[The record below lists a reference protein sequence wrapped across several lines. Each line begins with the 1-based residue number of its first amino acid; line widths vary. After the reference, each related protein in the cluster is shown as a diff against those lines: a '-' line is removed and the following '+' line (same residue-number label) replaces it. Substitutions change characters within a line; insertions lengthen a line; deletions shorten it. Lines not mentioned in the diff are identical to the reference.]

1 MMRTTDL
8 LRLSTR
14 MFKTRPLRTSLTI
27 LGVGVG
33 IGAILF
39 LVSLGYG
46 MQTLLLEKITTSESL
61 LSLDVNPPESGIIH
75 LGKKQIAA
83 FAALDHVKEVSP
95 VANIPAQI
103 SLNEF
108 TGDALAN
115 VIKPSYFRLSG
126 AEPMVGRFFLE
137 PDRLGGSGEKGK
149 MVITSTVAKLFNIK
163 PGSAVGQKLSVTLF
177 FSPIEEAADGTT
189 STSGSV
195 VEKRAEFEV
204 IGVIE
209 NNISS
214 LIYIDVGDVPDLPIA
229 EYAQAKVRVESM
241 EFLDPV
247 REQVKEMGFSVF
259 ALSDTIAEANKIFKA
274 IQVILALFG
283 IVALLVAAIG
293 MFNTVTIALLERTQ
307 EIGIMKAIGAGAS
320 DILIMFLTESALM
333 GFLGGVSGVILGY
346 TGGEIFN
353 FILNILASRLGGKSM
368 NLFVRPLW
376 FIMSIII
383 FSTVVGFLTGVLPAR
398 RAAKL
403 KTLEALRYK

>member
-1 MMRTTDL
+1 M
-8 LRLSTR
+8 
-14 MFKTRPLRTSLTI
+14 RTSLTI

-75 LGKKQIAA
+75 LGKKQIVA
-83 FAALDHVKEVSP
+83 FAAMDHVKEVSP

-103 SLNEF
+103 SFNEF

-115 VIKPSYFRLSG
+115 IIKPSFFRLSG
-126 AEPMVGRFFLE
+126 MEPQVGRFFLE
-137 PDRLGGSGEKGK
+137 ADRLKSDGDKRK
-149 MVITSTVAKLFNIK
+149 VVITSTVAKLFNIK
-163 PGSAVGQKLSVTLF
+163 PEAVVGQKLSVTLF
-177 FSPIEEAADGTT
+177 FSPIKEDADGTT
-189 STSGSV
+189 SVSGLAE
-195 VEKRAEFEV
+195 EKREEFEV

-214 LIYIDVGDVPDLPIA
+214 LIYIDVDDVPDLPIS

-320 DILIMFLTESALM
+320 DILIMFLTESAFM

-346 TGGEIFN
+346 TGGELFN
-353 FILNILASRLGGKSM
+353 FVLNILASRLGGKPM
-368 NLFVRPLW
+368 DLFVRPLW

-383 FSTVVGFLTGVLPAR
+383 FSTVVGFMTGVLPAR